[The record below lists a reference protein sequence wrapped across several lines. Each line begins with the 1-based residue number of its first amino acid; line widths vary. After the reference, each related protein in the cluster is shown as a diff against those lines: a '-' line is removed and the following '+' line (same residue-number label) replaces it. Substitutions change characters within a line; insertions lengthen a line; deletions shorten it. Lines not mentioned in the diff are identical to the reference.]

1 MACQTTGVA
10 GLTDE
15 LRLLLAER
23 RYAILATHDPDEVI
37 HLTPVWFMFDN
48 DRFYFESFS
57 GSHKIKNLRRNP
69 AASVI
74 VDARTPGTEQWVA
87 AAGTVDIFSGQES
100 AIINSAIR
108 HRYLTPEAL
117 ADQRVEPVFAAG
129 DDVTI
134 RLTPDKWRSWTAKGL
149 DEALFGGI
157 LGATPERWF
166 LPVET

>member
-1 MACQTTGVA
+1 MAA
-10 GLTDE
+10 LNDE

-23 RYAILATHDPDEVI
+23 RYAILGTHDPDDVI

-48 DRFYFESFS
+48 DRFYIESYS
-57 GSHKIKNLRRNP
+57 GSRKIKNLRQNP

-87 AAGTVDIFSGQES
+87 AVGTVDILGGEES
-100 AIINSAIR
+100 ALVNAAIR
-108 HRYLTPEAL
+108 QRYLTQDAL
-117 ADQRVEPVFAAG
+117 GDKRIEPVFAAA

-134 RLTPDKWRSWTAKGL
+134 RLTPAKWRSWAAKDL
-149 DEALFGGI
+149 DEAFFGGI

-166 LPVET
+166 LPVEN